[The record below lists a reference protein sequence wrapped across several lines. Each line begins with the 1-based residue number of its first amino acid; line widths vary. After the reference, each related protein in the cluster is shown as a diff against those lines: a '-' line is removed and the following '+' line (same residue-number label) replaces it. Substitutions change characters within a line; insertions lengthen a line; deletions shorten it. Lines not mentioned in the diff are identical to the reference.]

1 MQLTIVVPAYNEEN
15 RIGRMLD
22 AYLPYFS
29 GRYGGQMELIVVIN
43 GSTDRTEEIVR
54 SYQPQY
60 ACLDCVVIPGAVG
73 KGGALMR
80 GFAQAHGNLIGFVDA
95 DGATPPEAFQALVDH
110 RGTAGGI
117 IASRWRKG
125 SAVSPHQ
132 PLSRRIASRIFNTLT
147 RVLFGLPL
155 TDTQCGAKL
164 MERTALLKI
173 LPHLGI
179 TRWAF
184 DVDLLFQLRRAG
196 YAIKEIPTVWRDV
209 EGSKVQVVRASLEMM
224 IALLRLRLLY
234 SPLRWVVAFYDRTV
248 GSILHVHQPGK
259 DRLIQDSLLLLT
271 ATQVGNVA
279 NFVFQL
285 LLMRMVLM
293 RTLPLNDYGS
303 LMAIF
308 ALWMALSGP
317 LSALG
322 LSVTHFSAHFVRDGS
337 EARIKAMLAW
347 LMQKGVL
354 ISLALGVIVFFSR
367 HVLATGLNLPGT
379 WAVMGI
385 MTCLFLSLVT
395 VFPVGVL
402 NGVQAFGWVAI
413 SGMSWCVVRLLLV
426 VPLVWR
432 GSTWPVVLL
441 AHVIALACG
450 LAIAFIG
457 VSKSLSG
464 VWAKPVRVAGFYA
477 YSWQFFLAMAGY
489 SAMATADVVLV
500 KRFFDPEFAGAFA
513 KSVVLARMVF
523 FLPQPIATAL
533 FPKVVSKGESSLSSR
548 QMLLKAFGLV
558 FLVVGAAGAA
568 CLVLAPWLLRWVAG
582 TADPDAVG
590 WFRGMVLALSPLALI
605 TVLINYELAQRRF
618 AVMVPLMVCA
628 TGYVAAG
635 SIWHGSVWQIIGAL
649 GVSSLVALLWV
660 FRCVWK
666 AVR

>member
-1 MQLTIVVPAYNEEN
+1 MQLTIVVPAYNEER

-29 GRYGGQMELIVVIN
+29 GRYGGRMELIVVIN
-43 GSTDRTEEIVR
+43 GSTDRTAEIVR

-60 ACLDCVVIPGAVG
+60 ACLRCVVIPEAVG
-73 KGGALMR
+73 KGGALML
-80 GFAQAHGNLIGFVDA
+80 GFAQARGALIGFVDA

-117 IASRWRKG
+117 IASRWRRE
-125 SAVSPHQ
+125 STVSPHQ

-164 MERTALLKI
+164 MERAALLNI
-173 LPHLGI
+173 LPRLGI

-196 YAIKEIPTVWRDV
+196 CVIKEIPTVWRDV

-224 IALLRLRLLY
+224 IALLRLRLIY

-248 GSILHVHQPGK
+248 GSVLRMDQPVK
-259 DRLIQDSLLLLT
+259 DRLVQDSLLLFA

-279 NFVFQL
+279 NFVFQIL
-285 LLMRMVLM
+285 MMRMLS
-293 RTLPLNDYGS
+293 PNDYGS

-308 ALWMALSGP
+308 ALWMVLSGP
-317 LSALG
+317 LAAVG
-322 LSVTHFSAHFVRDGS
+322 LSATHFSARFVQDGAQ
-337 EARIKAMLAW
+337 ARIRTMLAW
-347 LMQKGVL
+347 LAQKGVL
-354 ISLALGVIVFFSR
+354 VSLVLGGIVFFAR
-367 HVLATGLNLPGT
+367 HILAAGLNLPGT

-385 MTCLFLSLVT
+385 MTCLVLSLFT
-395 VFPVGVL
+395 VFFMGIL
-402 NGVQAFGWVAI
+402 NGVQAFGWSAV
-413 SGMSWCVVRLLLV
+413 SGMSWCVIRLLLV
-426 VPLVWR
+426 VPLVWWV
-432 GSTWPVVLL
+432 STWQVALL

-450 LAIAFIG
+450 LAVAFIG
-457 VSKSLSG
+457 VSKSLGG
-464 VWAKPVRVAGFYA
+464 VWAKPVRVDGFYA
-477 YSWQFFLAMAGY
+477 YGWQFFFAMAGY
-489 SAMATADVVLV
+489 SVMATADVVLV
-500 KRFFDPEFAGAFA
+500 KRFFDPAFAGAFA

-533 FPKVVSKGESSLSSR
+533 FPKVVSRGESSRSSR

-558 FLVVGAAGAA
+558 LLVVGVAGAA
-568 CLVLAPWLLRWVAG
+568 CLVLAPWLLKWVAG
-582 TADPDAVG
+582 AAAPDAVG

-605 TVLINYELAQRRF
+605 MVLINYELAQRRF
-618 AVMVPLMVCA
+618 AVMVPLMICA
-628 TGYVAAG
+628 VGYVAAG
-635 SIWHGSVWQIIGAL
+635 LIWHESVWQIIGAL
-649 GVSSLVALLWV
+649 GVSSLVALVWV